1 MSEIIDVGELNTF
14 YIDVMVRIK
23 DLEAPIAAAF
33 LTNASFSEFQDL
45 PNQYL
50 SENDDFNGGLFMR
63 YLAKNGFYG
72 HVIEG
77 APLSPHME
85 YP

>member
-1 MSEIIDVGELNTF
+1 MGEIIEVGELNTF
-14 YIDVMVRIK
+14 YIDVMVNIK
-23 DLEAPIAAAF
+23 GLEAPIASAY

-45 PNQYL
+45 LNRYL
-50 SENDDFNGGLFMR
+50 SENDEFNGGLFMR

-72 HVIEG
+72 HAFKG